1 MQYIT
6 KIVRRARLSQVIFFM
21 KGLSLMKRLVL
32 CILALVMVLT
42 LPCTYAFAE
51 EEYPAGDY
59 TRIYINTADGAGL
72 TLSKSQGY
80 IPADIAIVSASGQVI
95 HQSGQIKLRGNST
108 ALAAKKPYTIKFDS
122 GQNVLGMGKAKK
134 WVLLASC
141 LDPTFLRNDL
151 ALDLGRKISLPYTS
165 EHRYAE
171 MWMDGKYRGCYEI
184 AEPVDD
190 GKSRVNID
198 VDKNNG
204 CGDFLVQYE
213 LSRYNTG
220 AVYCNSDNMRFEIK
234 SPKITSEEQRL
245 YVQETLAKIVRTVKT
260 KNFEEIEK
268 VIDVD
273 SFAKYYLINEYF
285 KDVDFGFSSAFFY
298 YKNGILYAGPPW
310 DYDITA
316 GNLNYNESENS
327 RICLDTTGLWAS
339 KFLFYEHLMEC
350 RDFKNAV
357 RHVYAE
363 NYKYFENIYVKG
375 GVIDQTVAEYKPLFL
390 RNFSDTEWNLTTRYH
405 QLMRQPDA
413 TYEENVEYLRKWL
426 ADRNVWMSQYFD
438 IYGEDIYE
446 PGDINDYEGVNVADL
461 VKLQRYVMGVEE
473 FNRAE
478 FLAADL
484 NQDGTVDSYDMVLM
498 RRMVIEQQ

>member
-1 MQYIT
+1 
-6 KIVRRARLSQVIFFM
+6 
-21 KGLSLMKRLVL
+21 MKRLFL
-32 CILALVMVLT
+32 CILTLVMTLT
-42 LPCTYAFAE
+42 LPCFSAFAAE
-51 EEYPAGDY
+51 EEFPAGDY
-59 TRIYINTADGAGL
+59 TRIYINTADGNGAP
-72 TLSKSQGY
+72 TSKSQGY
-80 IPADIAIVSASGQVI
+80 VPADIAIVSADGVTI

-151 ALDLGRKISLPYTS
+151 ALDLGRRISLPYTS

-171 MWMDGKYRGCYEI
+171 MWVDGKYRGCYEI
-184 AEPVDD
+184 VEQVDD

-198 VDKNNG
+198 VDRNDG
-204 CGDFLVQYE
+204 FGDFLVQYE
-213 LSRYNTG
+213 LSRYD
-220 AVYCNSDNMRFEIK
+220 ADSVYCNADGMRFEIK
-234 SPKITSEEQRL
+234 SPDITSEEQRL

-268 VIDVD
+268 LIDVD

-298 YKNGILYAGPPW
+298 YKDGILYAGPPW

-316 GNLNYNESENS
+316 GNLNYNYSENS
-327 RICLDTTGLWAS
+327 RICLDTSGLFAAR
-339 KFLFYEHLMEC
+339 FLFYEHLMEC

-363 NYKYFENIYVKG
+363 NYHCFENIYTSG
-375 GVIDQTVAEYKPLFL
+375 GVIDQTVDEYKPLFM
-390 RNFSDTEWNLTTRYH
+390 RNFSDAEWNLTTQYDA
-405 QLMRQPDA
+405 LMRKPDA
-413 TYEENVEYLRKWL
+413 TYEENVEYLRNWL
-426 ADRNVWMSQYFD
+426 NDRNIWMSNYFD
-438 IYGEDIYE
+438 IFGEDIYE
-446 PGDINDYEGVNVADL
+446 LGDIDDYDGINVADL
-461 VKLQRYVMGVEE
+461 VRLQRYVMGAEE

-484 NQDGTVDSYDMVLM
+484 NQDGTVDSYDLVLM
-498 RRMVIEQQ
+498 RKMVIEAR